1 MDNKILKDVNLYN
14 NSFAFN
20 EGDFDMELY
29 FKPLLASVKVPV
41 IPAEILRRLHNLGY
55 LTVFGARV

>member
-1 MDNKILKDVNLYN
+1 MKDVNLYN